1 MMGKIVSSLAVCL
14 LLLFV
19 GSAAAFA
26 QTAAADNQEM
36 LRHLLSDIDSSIIAL
51 RKGDKEGAKSSLRG
65 AFAKYLELKGP
76 NENIF
81 ENNVELAELDNFIKQ
96 MFSSLTTTPVEDNIR
111 DLRANVISL
120 ASGLSISLPFVYEQ
134 AMLLVLLLA
143 AGISLVITLVT
154 KKVVNWERVRQIKA
168 EVDAWRKEFLDAQR
182 KKDLKRLHKLQQDQK
197 RIYELQGQMMSETFK
212 PTIIYIVPYFIFWYW
227 LNSFYRG
234 WVMAWLPFSL
244 PLPFYGLWVS
254 CGFLSWFFIS
264 YFGFSSIWRKLLIGD

>member
-1 MMGKIVSSLAVCL
+1 MRGEILSSFAVCL
-14 LLLFV
+14 LLLLA

-26 QTAAADNQEM
+26 QTAEAGNQET

-51 RKGDKEGAKSSLRG
+51 RKGDREGAKSSLQG
-65 AFAKYLELKGP
+65 AFAKYLELKGTG
-76 NENIF
+76 ENIF
-81 ENNVELAELDNFIKQ
+81 ENNVELAELDNLIKQ
-96 MFSSLTTTPVEDNIR
+96 MFDSLTTTPVEDNIR
-111 DLRANVISL
+111 ALRANVVSL
-120 ASGLSISLPFVYEQ
+120 ASGLGIGLPFVYEQ
-134 AMLLVLLLA
+134 AMLSVLFLA
-143 AGISLVITLVT
+143 AAISLLITLIT
-154 KKVVNWERVRQIKA
+154 KKVVNWEKVRQIKA

>member
-1 MMGKIVSSLAVCL
+1 MKGVIVLSLTVGL
-14 LLLFV
+14 LLL
-19 GSAAAFA
+19 SASSTVTFA
-26 QTAAADNQEM
+26 KATAAGNQER
-36 LRHLLSDIDSSIIAL
+36 LRYLLSDIDSSIIAL
-51 RKGDKEGAKSSLRG
+51 RKGDEKGAKSSLQE
-65 AFAKYLELKGP
+65 ALAKYLELKGP
-76 NENIF
+76 SENTF
-81 ENNVELAELDNFIKQ
+81 ENNVELVELDNLIKQ
-96 MFSSLTTTPVEDNIR
+96 MFDSLTTTPVEDNIR
-111 DLRANVISL
+111 ALRINVVSL
-120 ASGLSISLPFVYEQ
+120 AGGLGISLPFIYER

-143 AGISLVITLVT
+143 AVVSLLITLIT
-154 KKVVNWERVRQIKA
+154 KKIVNWEKVRQIKA

-197 RIYELQGQMMSETFK
+197 RIYELQGQMMTETFK

>member
-1 MMGKIVSSLAVCL
+1 MRGKISSFAVCL
-14 LLLFV
+14 LLLLA

-26 QTAAADNQEM
+26 QVEADNREM
-36 LRHLLSDIDSSIIAL
+36 LRHLLADLDSSIIAL
-51 RKGDKEGAKSSLRG
+51 RKGNVEGAKSSLQG
-65 AFAKYLELKGP
+65 AYAKYLELKGAG
-76 NENIF
+76 ENIL
-81 ENNVELAELDNFIKQ
+81 ENNAELAELDNHIKQ
-96 MFSSLTTTPVEDNIR
+96 TFDSLTTTPVEDNIR
-111 DLRANVISL
+111 ALRANVVSL
-120 ASGLSISLPFVYEQ
+120 ASGLGISLQFVYEQ

-143 AGISLVITLVT
+143 AAVSLLITLIT
-154 KKVVNWERVRQIKA
+154 KKIVNWEKVRGIKA

-197 RIYELQGQMMSETFK
+197 RIYELQGQMMSETLK

>member
-1 MMGKIVSSLAVCL
+1 MMGKILSSLAACL
-14 LLLFV
+14 LLL
-19 GSAAAFA
+19 SASSVAAFA
-26 QTAAADNQEM
+26 QTAADNQEM
-36 LRHLLSDIDSSIIAL
+36 LRHLLRDIDSSIIAL
-51 RKGDKEGAKSSLRG
+51 RKGDGEGAKSSLQG

-81 ENNVELAELDNFIKQ
+81 ENNVELAELDNLIKQ
-96 MFSSLTTTPVEDNIR
+96 MFDSLTTTPVEDNIR
-111 DLRANVISL
+111 NLRANVVSL
-120 ASGLSISLPFVYEQ
+120 ASGLGVSLPFVYER

-143 AGISLVITLVT
+143 AAISLLITLVT